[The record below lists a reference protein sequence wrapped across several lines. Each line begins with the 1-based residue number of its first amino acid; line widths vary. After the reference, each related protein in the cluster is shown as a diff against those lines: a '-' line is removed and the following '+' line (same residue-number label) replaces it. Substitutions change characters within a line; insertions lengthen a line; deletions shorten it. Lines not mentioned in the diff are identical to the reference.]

1 MKFYLMSTMSD
12 QISVVIISS
21 LFRLPVGVIP
31 VGDRRRSGEVM
42 ISPFAFQVR
51 SLQRLVK
58 LETELKL
65 SNLDRRSFLLAQ
77 GKIVVIQ
84 MIGLAQR
91 CLGHCQAARSYF
103 SKRQRPAPY

>member
-1 MKFYLMSTMSD
+1 M
-12 QISVVIISS
+12 VIISS

-31 VGDRRRSGEVM
+31 VGDRSAADLFVLWLVFEASRSGEVM

-51 SLQRLVK
+51 SLQGLVK